1 MAFLAIYALLLIFYD
16 HLPSYFLKD
25 CQIIRMTP
33 IFGLGLMF
41 KKYKEQVSK
50 IMLKIKMRLLILIG
64 VTVWL
69 CLVRYCFGWDI
80 IKYPITI
87 RIGDGICCSLIVFY
101 LFRIWYVKTKD
112 NVIKN
117 WLVVTGQQSLT
128 LYLVHVVVIKFLM
141 WNAYIPEFSYITMCI
156 LTAIL
161 YFVSLLYIIT
171 VKKVVQEK
179 YLYVFGI

>member
-1 MAFLAIYALLLIFYD
+1 M
-16 HLPSYFLKD
+16 
-25 CQIIRMTP
+25 
-33 IFGLGLMF
+33 
-41 KKYKEQVSK
+41 VS
-50 IMLKIKMRLLILIG
+50 G
-64 VTVWL
+64 
-69 CLVRYCFGWDI
+69 
-80 IKYPITI
+80 
-87 RIGDGICCSLIVFY
+87 SLIVFY

-141 WNAYIPEFSYITMCI
+141 WNACIPEISYITMCI